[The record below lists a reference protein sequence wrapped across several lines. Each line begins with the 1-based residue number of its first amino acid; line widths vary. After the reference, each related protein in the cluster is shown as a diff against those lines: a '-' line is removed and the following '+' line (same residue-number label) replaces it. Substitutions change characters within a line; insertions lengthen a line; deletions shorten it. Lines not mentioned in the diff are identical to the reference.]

1 MWLTKIAMTRP
12 VSVMLSVVMM
22 FVFGLS
28 SLTGFRMSY
37 MPSLALPMFI
47 ISTVYAGAT
56 ADVIEDEI
64 TEPIADI
71 GKNMSGFLQ
80 SITTSEENVSF
91 VRLDFDYSTDMNQCY
106 IDLKAEID
114 RLDLPADAEE
124 PIILEM
130 SADSPIMEISVRSST
145 GENEISFVEDI
156 LEPKISTVLGVG
168 DVTIFGGTSQYVE
181 ILLNEPAMNQYGVS
195 SFMVANAV
203 QNANYTLP
211 LGEIAQGNQ
220 SFQVLA
226 SSVPTGLY
234 DLMHV
239 PITLPNGST
248 ILLQD
253 IASVS
258 FVPTDAETISRVNGI
273 ENIGLSIEATQ
284 DANVPHVTG
293 QIQNILNEL
302 SIAYPNV
309 QMEVVSNTTD
319 GIYESLQSVGST
331 LVMGIGMCMFILY
344 MFLGDLKASL
354 IVGSSIPTSLL
365 ITIIGMGMSNF
376 DLNLITTGALVISIG
391 LMVDNAIVILE
402 SIFKSKT
409 EDKSFYD
416 AAIDGV
422 KVVGGSVVASTI
434 TTVVVYVPLTML
446 SGLSGELFTSLGFTI
461 IFALVASFVVAVT
474 IIPLVYFKLQP
485 IEKNTAPLNK
495 LMNFLEEAYEKIIRK
510 ILKRKFLVVLI
521 SIASLVGAGYIVSMI
536 SIEMMPSVDQGI
548 MDIKVD
554 FRAGTDINFTNQA
567 ISDIEQQIANDLRI
581 EDYSI
586 TIEGNTV
593 NLTAYTAE
601 GYATTP
607 ITEEYDL
614 IFHSVPN
621 MDFSITTRDIS
632 GGSSDMP
639 KASISVYGV
648 DYDMVKS
655 EANRLQDAMYKIAGV
670 SKVTSTL
677 KTGGT
682 QAKLDIDPI
691 KAAFYGLQVS
701 DISQIVYSMNN
712 GIDVGTLEVQG
723 KEYDITINYPEGA
736 YDDFNKLL
744 SLAIETPKG
753 KITLGDVATIVFE
766 DTEQS
771 IQRVDGAY
779 NIDLKAFTQEQYLPY
794 VEAEVQKLRD
804 NMPEN
809 GIVEVT
815 EQLVKDPLDG
825 EMATI
830 GSAVLTAV
838 FLVFVVMSM
847 QFESIRFAVMV
858 MTSVAFSAIGAFGLL
873 AASGQDLTM
882 VALVGL
888 LMLAGIV
895 VNNGILFVDTAN
907 TLKQEMDLEE
917 ALVKSGSMRMRP
929 ILMTTATTILSM
941 IPLAL
946 GIGEGS
952 QMLQGMGII
961 IIGGLLTSTVL
972 VLLLMPTFYL
982 IISKK

>member
-1 MWLTKIAMTRP
+1 MWMTRTAMNRP
-12 VSVMLSVVMM
+12 VSVTLSVVMM

-37 MPSLALPMFI
+37 MPSLVLPMFVV
-47 ISTVYAGAT
+47 STVYVGAT

-91 VRLDFDYSTDMNQCY
+91 VRLDFDYSTDMGQCY

-114 RLDLPADAEE
+114 RLDLPEDAEE
-124 PIILEM
+124 PIILEV
-130 SADSPIMEISVRSST
+130 SADSPIMEISVRSAT

-195 SFMVANAV
+195 SFIIANAV

-211 LGEIAQGNQ
+211 LGEIEQGNQ
-220 SFQVLA
+220 SFQILA

-239 PITLPNGST
+239 PITLPNGNT

-253 IASVS
+253 VASVE
-258 FVPTDAETISRVNGI
+258 FVPTKTETISRVNGV

-284 DANVPHVTG
+284 DANVPQVTG
-293 QIQNILNEL
+293 QIQDIIHEL
-302 SIAYPNV
+302 SIVYPNV
-309 QMEVVSNTTD
+309 QMEVVSNTSD
-319 GIYESLQSVGST
+319 GIYESLQSVAST
-331 LVMGIGMCMFILY
+331 LIMGVGMCMFVLY

-365 ITIIGMGMSNF
+365 ITIIGMGMLEF

-402 SIFKSKT
+402 SIFKCKT

-416 AAIDGV
+416 AAIEGV
-422 KVVGGSVVASTI
+422 KVVGVSVVASTI
-434 TTVVVYVPLTML
+434 TTIVVYVPLTML

-461 IFALVASFVVAVT
+461 IFALVASFGVAVT

-495 LMNFLEEAYEKIIRK
+495 IMHFLERVYEKIIRRVLNRK
-510 ILKRKFLVVLI
+510 ILVVLI
-521 SIASLVGAGYIVSMI
+521 SLASLGGAGYIVSMLT
-536 SIEMMPSVDQGI
+536 IEMIPYVDQGI
-548 MDIKVD
+548 MDVKME
-554 FRAGTDINFTNQA
+554 FRAGTDINFVNQA
-567 ISDIEQQIANDLRI
+567 IYDIEQQIQNDIRI

-586 TIEGNTV
+586 NIDGNTAK
-593 NLTAYTAE
+593 LTAYVAD
-601 GYATTP
+601 GYETKP

-614 IFHSVPN
+614 IFYSIPN
-621 MDFSITTRDIS
+621 MDSSITTRDVS
-632 GGSSDMP
+632 GAGTDMP

-655 EANRLQDAMYKIAGV
+655 EANRLHDAMYKIAGV

-677 KTGGT
+677 RTGGT
-682 QAKLDIDPI
+682 QAKLDIDPL

-723 KEYDITINYPEGA
+723 EEYDITINYPEGA

-744 SLAIETPKG
+744 SLAINTSKG

-766 DTEQS
+766 DVEQS

-804 NMPEN
+804 SIPKD

-825 EMATI
+825 EMQTI
-830 GSAVLTAV
+830 VGAVITAV

-847 QFESIRFAVMV
+847 QFESIRFAIMV
-858 MTSVAFSAIGAFGLL
+858 MTSVVFSAIGAFGLL
-873 AASGQDLTM
+873 AISGQDLTL

-895 VNNGILFVDTAN
+895 VNNGILFVDTVN
-907 TLKQEMDLEE
+907 NLKQEMSLQD

-941 IPLAL
+941 VPLAL

-961 IIGGLLTSTVL
+961 IIGGLLTSTIL